1 MSLRSLD
8 IEMGAVQMPRRSPG
22 APKKD
27 YSVRIRAGLGRQ
39 QSDSRPPRSAFQP
52 RLPVAWATSRVTG
65 LRKSGDSYVND
76 AYARAAVRISLSVQ
90 SGVGSIQLIGE

>member
-1 MSLRSLD
+1 MGAGTVRLDLRS
-8 IEMGAVQMPRRSPG
+8 

-27 YSVRIRAGLGRQ
+27 YSVRIRGGVGETTVYLPAAVGVSATTSGGLGDI
-39 QSDSRPPRSAFQP
+39 S
-52 RLPVAWATSRVTG
+52 VTG
-65 LRKSGDSYVND
+65 LHKSGDSYVND